1 MTGDA
6 GRPEEIVIRADE
18 DVVRVRQL
26 VRAHALRIKL
36 SLVDQTKLVTATSE
50 LARNTLIY
58 GGGGTARVEEV
69 ANGHRKGVRATF
81 HDDGPGIP
89 DVTVALAD
97 GWSSGTGLGLGLGGA
112 KRLVDQFD
120 LDTEVGRG
128 TDDHRRQV
136 GPMTAAGCLPV
147 TEDVAW
153 VRIEDGTAHG
163 QARRAAAGL
172 AARLGFGEV
181 RAAEIGLAVT
191 ELETNLAKHATEG
204 VLVVR
209 AVRAVTEAAV
219 EVVAIDRGP
228 GMADVDLSRRD
239 GESTTGTLGV
249 GLGAVAR
256 LADATS
262 VLSELGRGT
271 VVTARFHPRRAPLAE
286 LPGERASG
294 ITRPIS
300 GEEVCGDAYA
310 VHAGRPAGCG

>member
-6 GRPEEIVIRADE
+6 GRPDEIVIRADE

-26 VRAHALRIKL
+26 VRAHALRLKL

-128 TDDHRRQV
+128 T
-136 GPMTAAGCLPV
+136 
-147 TEDVAW
+147 
-153 VRIEDGTAHG
+153 
-163 QARRAAAGL
+163 
-172 AARLGFGEV
+172 
-181 RAAEIGLAVT
+181 EI
-191 ELETNLAKHATEG
+191 
-204 VLVVR
+204 
-209 AVRAVTEAAV
+209 
-219 EVVAIDRGP
+219 
-228 GMADVDLSRRD
+228 
-239 GESTTGTLGV
+239 
-249 GLGAVAR
+249 
-256 LADATS
+256 
-262 VLSELGRGT
+262 T
-271 VVTARFHPRRAPLAE
+271 VVKWAR
-286 LPGERASG
+286 
-294 ITRPIS
+294 
-300 GEEVCGDAYA
+300 
-310 VHAGRPAGCG
+310 